1 MPAPTMP
8 PMTSMV
14 ASKSPSRR
22 ASGEEETL
30 GCGRGELTPL
40 LLNVEIVKQTATQKS
55 SNRSRALPTRSPHSI
70 TPKATGN
77 SIHLLSHAKSE
88 NGNMTEEARL
98 RAGFQL
104 GEWLVRPQDGSLS
117 GPAGAARIEPLLME
131 LLVCLCSR
139 ASQVVSKQDLIDAV
153 WGGRFVSDE
162 TIKSSLYQLRKALD
176 DSPRKPRFIET
187 LPKRG
192 YRMLVQ
198 PASISLN
205 STSAAGKTEAEDLL
219 RKGHEL
225 LSGQPNAASLKQ
237 ARLYFERATQADPSS
252 AEALGALAHTY
263 ILAVY
268 VGLESGSEL
277 FPRAQA
283 AATRAVELDS
293 NLAEAH
299 VALGAVQLVQKYDFN
314 SAEKEFQTAIR
325 LKPEDPTAHCWYA
338 RLLSAQGKHAEAV
351 TEVRRA
357 LLEALFM
364 ARRYDETIAEA
375 QHLFDLSPSSP
386 EIQLGLVWIYHVQ
399 KREKEAFSSLM
410 AGLTSLG
417 VAAPLQERAQ
427 KAFQRSGMDAVLRL
441 WVEVLE
447 QQKSV
452 GQKAD
457 ADL

>member
-1 MPAPTMP
+1 
-8 PMTSMV
+8 
-14 ASKSPSRR
+14 
-22 ASGEEETL
+22 
-30 GCGRGELTPL
+30 
-40 LLNVEIVKQTATQKS
+40 
-55 SNRSRALPTRSPHSI
+55 
-70 TPKATGN
+70 
-77 SIHLLSHAKSE
+77 LLSHAKSE
-88 NGNMTEEARL
+88 NGNMTAGARL

-117 GPAGAARIEPLLME
+117 APAGTARIEPLLME

-139 ASQVVSKQDLIDAV
+139 AGQVVSKQDLIDAV

-198 PASISLN
+198 PASLSLN
-205 STSAAGKTEAEDLL
+205 STSTAGKTEAEDLL

-225 LSGQPNAASLKQ
+225 LSGQPNASLKQ

-252 AEALGALAHTY
+252 AEALAALAHTY

-299 VALGAVQLVQKYDFN
+299 VALGAVRLVQNYDFKF
-314 SAEKEFQTAIR
+314 AEKEFQTAIQ
-325 LKPEDPTAHCWYA
+325 LKPEDPAAHCWYA
-338 RLLSAQGKHAEAV
+338 RLLSAQGKHAEAIA
-351 TEVRRA
+351 EVRRA
-357 LLEALFM
+357 LQTDPLSLPVRRDLLETLFM
-364 ARRYDETIAEA
+364 ARRFDETIAEA

-386 EIQLGLVWIYHVQ
+386 EIQLGLVWIYHLQ
-399 KREKEAFSSLM
+399 KREKEAFSSLV

-417 VAAPLQERAQ
+417 VAAPLLERAQ
-427 KAFQRSGMDAVLRL
+427 KTFQRSGMDAVLRL

-447 QQKSV
+447 QQKTM
-452 GQKAD
+452 GQRAE
-457 ADL
+457 ADLMVLHALLGNKDRFFDLLEEAHQLKSPFILRLPVSPFFDSLRSDRRYSRFVKRLGLPAMG

>member
-1 MPAPTMP
+1 
-8 PMTSMV
+8 
-14 ASKSPSRR
+14 
-22 ASGEEETL
+22 
-30 GCGRGELTPL
+30 
-40 LLNVEIVKQTATQKS
+40 
-55 SNRSRALPTRSPHSI
+55 
-70 TPKATGN
+70 
-77 SIHLLSHAKSE
+77 LLSHAKSE
-88 NGNMTEEARL
+88 NGNMTGGAGL

-117 GPAGAARIEPLLME
+117 APAGAARIEPLLME

-139 ASQVVSKQDLIDAV
+139 AGQVVSKQDLIDAV

-198 PASISLN
+198 PASLSLN
-205 STSAAGKTEAEDLL
+205 STSTAGKTEAEDLL

-252 AEALGALAHTY
+252 AEALAALAHTY

-325 LKPEDPTAHCWYA
+325 LKPEDPAAHCWYA

-351 TEVRRA
+351 AEVRRA
-357 LLEALFM
+357 LQTDPLSLPVRRDLLEALFM

-399 KREKEAFSSLM
+399 KREKEAFSSLV

-457 ADL
+457 ADLLVLHALLGNKDRFFDLLEEAHQVRSPFLLRLPVSPVFDSLRSDRRYSRFVKRLGLPAMG